1 MRPLVTAVVPSYN
14 HARYVGATIESLLRQ
29 TRPPD
34 ELLVVDDGSQDGTIE
49 VLRSFG
55 DRIAWTT
62 GPNRGVGATYNEGI
76 ARARG
81 EILAFV
87 ESDDLVEPTYL
98 EETLAH
104 LERHPALAWISTAR
118 RIIDEQGRPTGR
130 MEGKRS
136 GDLEFTTESLLR
148 WDLGFCA
155 TPVVRRDALLAVGPY
170 DTSSYAADVDMS
182 LRFSLHHRMGYLERP
197 LYLYRRHA
205 ENASGS
211 GLRNVELVLEAL
223 DRFSAA
229 HPGWAREHDLLVRAA
244 RSKYQGMIAAMI
256 FEHRLQARYPEAY
269 DRLRD
274 AVRGDP
280 HALKHR
286 RRYAVAR
293 VLGPRAYGSWRRFRE
308 RNRHR

>member
-1 MRPLVTAVVPSYN
+1 MSPRVTAVVPSYN
-14 HARYVGATIESLLRQ
+14 HAPWVGATLESLLAQ

-34 ELLVVDDGSQDGTIE
+34 ELLVVDDGSQDGTID

-55 DRIAWTT
+55 DRITWTT
-62 GPNRGVGATYNEGI
+62 GPNRGVGATYNQGVE
-76 ARARG
+76 RATG

-98 EETLAH
+98 EETLVYLASNP
-104 LERHPALAWISTAR
+104 ELAWVTTGR
-118 RIIDEQGRPTGR
+118 RVIDEQGRPTGR

-136 GDLEFTTESLLR
+136 DDAEFTTESLLR
-148 WDLGFCA
+148 RDLGFCA

-182 LRFSLHHRMGYLERP
+182 LRFSLHHRMGYLDRP

-205 ENASGS
+205 RNASGS

-223 DRFSAA
+223 DRFAAA
-229 HPGWAREHDLLVRAA
+229 HPDWARDHDLLIRAA
-244 RSKYQGMIAAMI
+244 RSRYQGMIAAMI
-256 FEHRLQARYPEAY
+256 FEHRLQARYGEAY

-280 HALKHR
+280 GTLRHR

-293 VLGPRAYGSWRRFRE
+293 MLGPRAYGTWRRFRE
-308 RNRHR
+308 RNRQR